1 MSIHFNPE
9 TGLSAD
15 DTAVIRAAVAAEW
28 KAAFRK
34 DDTTP
39 ELNTEPETPAG
50 QLIDALTA
58 FIARKDAEVLKVANA
73 FNPMTAVGL
82 WQDALGSIYFL
93 QRQLAQA
100 TVVTCLCRGLKGTA
114 IAAGSQVEDVNGYKY
129 TCNNTLLI
137 GDDGTVTGLF
147 QCTTPGPVQVVANS
161 ITKIVTTTPGWDS
174 VTNPAAG
181 VTGRNA
187 ETQAEFEERRYN
199 SVALNSH
206 GFAASVESA
215 INAIPDVVACKLLHN
230 RTDANITSLGVIVPP
245 HSIYL
250 SVYGGSS
257 EEIGNAIYSKLDA
270 GCGTAGN
277 TSVTVTDPE
286 FGNEEEYYYTIPD
299 ATPVYMRVTVE
310 EGALYIPSQVT
321 AALVNNFNGGELD
334 YFRVKM
340 GDHLHAS
347 RFYQTAIT
355 AGLTDLL
362 KIDLSLDGTTWQ
374 PILNFGIKQMPTIE
388 AANISFV
395 EATTS

>member
-1 MSIHFNPE
+1 MGIHFNPE

-15 DTAVIRAAVAAEW
+15 DTAVIRAEVAAAW

-39 ELNTEPETPAG
+39 ELNTDPETPAG
-50 QLIDALTA
+50 QLIDAMTA
-58 FIARKDAEVLKVANA
+58 YIARKDAEVLKVANS
-73 FNPMTAVGL
+73 FNPLTAVGV
-82 WQDALGSIYFL
+82 WQDALGMIYFL
-93 QRQLAQA
+93 QRRMAQG
-100 TVVTCLCRGLKGTA
+100 TVATCLCRGLKGTA
-114 IAAGSQVEDVNGYKY
+114 IQAGSIVQDINGYQY
-129 TCNNTLLI
+129 SCNDTLLI

-147 QCTTPGPVQVVANS
+147 QCTTPGPVQVAAGS
-161 ITKIVTTTPGWDS
+161 ITKIVTVTPGWDS

-181 VTGRNA
+181 VTGNNA

-199 SVALNSH
+199 SVAVNSH

-215 INAIPDVVACKLLHN
+215 INAIPDVIACRLLHN
-230 RTDANITSLGVIVPP
+230 RTDANITELGVIVPP

-250 SVYGGSS
+250 SVYGGTS
-257 EEIGNAIYSKLDA
+257 EEIGNVIYNKLDA

-277 TSVTVTDPE
+277 TSVVVTDPE
-286 FGNEEEYYYTIPD
+286 YGNEEEYYYTIPTV
-299 ATPVYMRVTVE
+299 TPVYMQVTVE
-310 EGALYIPSQVT
+310 KGALYIPSQVT
-321 AALVNNFNGGELD
+321 VALINNFNGGELD

-355 AGLTDLL
+355 AGLLDLL
-362 KIDLSLDGTTWQ
+362 KIELSTDGATWERV
-374 PILNFGIKQMPTIE
+374 LNFGIKQMPTID

-395 EATTS
+395 EAASE